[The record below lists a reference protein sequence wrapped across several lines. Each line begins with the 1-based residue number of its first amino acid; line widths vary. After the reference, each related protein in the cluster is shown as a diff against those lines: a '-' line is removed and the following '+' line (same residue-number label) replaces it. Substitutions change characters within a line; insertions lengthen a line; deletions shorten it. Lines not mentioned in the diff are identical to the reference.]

1 MKGVKRWVMVGLALS
16 AASANAAELPLRSR
30 ILEKNGWSAYH
41 VAMVAGT
48 GSPCCQSGDRGKSS
62 NAVCDLDTR
71 PGSFSISDSGSKKP
85 ADLSIYWHVSNGAI
99 DQLKAFAED
108 CPVSSREATR
118 WIDSVDPKDSVAT
131 TLEWIERSDEDRQS
145 MALAALAL
153 QAEPNA
159 TPALISL
166 ADTRKSTGMRKDAIF
181 WLGQA
186 RGVEGANFVG
196 QVASNDP
203 VIDIREHAVFSLSQS
218 RVNDAYERVRKVSRD
233 DSSTDVRSKALF
245 WMAQMQDSRSAA
257 DIAAALTA
265 ETSDEVREQAV
276 FALSQLDDG
285 KAAPAL
291 IAVVRGNHPRAVKEK
306 ALFWL
311 GQSESDEAIAFLD
324 EMLTK

>member
-1 MKGVKRWVMVGLALS
+1 MKRIKRWVIVGLALS
-16 AASANAAELPLRSR
+16 AASANAAELPLRSQ

-41 VAMVAGT
+41 VAMVAGA
-48 GSPCCQSGDRGKSS
+48 GSPCCQSGDRGRSS
-62 NAVCDLDTR
+62 NAACDLDTR
-71 PGSFSISDSGSKKP
+71 KGSFSISDSGSKKSTN
-85 ADLSIYWHVSNGAI
+85 LGIYWHVSKGTI
-99 DQLKAFAED
+99 DQVKAFAEE
-108 CPVSSREATR
+108 CPVSSREAIR
-118 WIDSVDPKDSVAT
+118 WIGSVDPKESVAA
-131 TLEWIERSDEDRQS
+131 TLEWIDRAGEDHHS

-153 QAEPNA
+153 QAEPSA

-166 ADTRKSTGMRKDAIF
+166 AAPRKSTGTRKDAIF

-186 RGVEGANFVG
+186 RGVDGANFVG

-233 DSSTDVRSKALF
+233 DSATDVRSKALF

-257 DIAAALTA
+257 DIDAALTA
-265 ETSDEVREQAV
+265 ETSEEVREQAV

-291 IAVVRGNHPRAVKEK
+291 IAVVRGNHPRAIKEK

-311 GQSESDEAIAFLD
+311 SQSESDEAIAFLD